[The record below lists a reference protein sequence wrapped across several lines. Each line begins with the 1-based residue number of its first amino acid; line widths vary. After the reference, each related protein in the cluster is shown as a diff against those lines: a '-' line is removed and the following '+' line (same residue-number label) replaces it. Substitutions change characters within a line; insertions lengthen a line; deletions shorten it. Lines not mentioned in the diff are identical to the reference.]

1 MDFFGSPL
9 SHRPLRHVL
18 FIAEG
23 QLGDLL
29 LLTPALRS
37 VKESFPGSRTAVLVL
52 QRRRYDAEI
61 APQEAPGVLTAPA
74 GGTSVVLLNDPHVDE
89 VMEIDRSALRRLKGI
104 LRIKAEFAVVAWL
117 RRERFDTVV
126 CTFPQERFFQWA
138 FLSGARIR
146 AGEEG
151 RNLSFLLN
159 RRIRQTKG
167 DKGVLR
173 YYCALAE
180 AVGAKTEGCK
190 ETHFVLSPGTE
201 KWAEEELARR
211 GISAAQHPVA
221 VHPGASGPY
230 RIWPPEH
237 FCEVIARLRL
247 RGRPVFLCGS
257 DFDRGAIEAVRR
269 CSSSDIPA
277 IITAG
282 GVSYL
287 AALFSK
293 SSLLLCNDSGPRH
306 LAAAVGTPTLA
317 VMPRFGDRAWKIY
330 NDESRHAAVQSPD
343 ACPACGSDECRNV
356 IPDGAE
362 FGSSCLHAVTPDQVI
377 RRLDLLLL

>member
-1 MDFFGSPL
+1 
-9 SHRPLRHVL
+9 
-18 FIAEG
+18 
-23 QLGDLL
+23 
-29 LLTPALRS
+29 
-37 VKESFPGSRTAVLVL
+37 
-52 QRRRYDAEI
+52 
-61 APQEAPGVLTAPA
+61 
-74 GGTSVVLLNDPHVDE
+74 
-89 VMEIDRSALRRLKGI
+89 
-104 LRIKAEFAVVAWL
+104 
-117 RRERFDTVV
+117 
-126 CTFPQERFFQWA
+126 
-138 FLSGARIR
+138 
-146 AGEEG
+146 
-151 RNLSFLLN
+151 
-159 RRIRQTKG
+159 
-167 DKGVLR
+167 
-173 YYCALAE
+173 
-180 AVGAKTEGCK
+180 VGAKTEGCK

-237 FCEVIARLRL
+237 FCEVIARLRF

-257 DFDRGAIEAVRR
+257 DFDRGAVEAVRR

-282 GVSYL
+282 GVSHL

-343 ACPACGSDECRNV
+343 ACPACGSNECRNV

-362 FGSSCLHAVTPDQVI
+362 FGSYCLHAVTPDQVI
-377 RRLDLLLL
+377 RRLDLLL